1 MSITTNGYCKEM
13 SGALKMP
20 ICALHYYGDTT
31 KYDYEHYAFGFTRG
45 DISSVLANKSNPVGA
60 GAYRFVKFENDVVYY
75 TSNDLYY
82 KGCPQVAFLQ
92 LKDMTDTLKE
102 TKKALQE
109 KMKDQN
115 ATDVK
120 ANEEQEEADP
130 QATVNPN
137 ADVTEI
143 AGDTVDG
150 VKRSL

>member
-1 MSITTNGYCKEM
+1 
-13 SGALKMP
+13 
-20 ICALHYYGDTT
+20 
-31 KYDYEHYAFGFTRG
+31 
-45 DISSVLANKSNPVGA
+45 
-60 GAYRFVKFENDVVYY
+60 
-75 TSNDLYY
+75 
-82 KGCPQVAFLQ
+82 
-92 LKDMTDTLKE
+92 MTDTLKE

-143 AGDTVDG
+143 AGDTVDVLKG
-150 VKRSL
+150 RYDAVEYAGIEQANSNGKLSGSTVQTQMIGDGEYHYIGIHAQNV